1 MMTPDIPLAPNGK
14 PLTIM
19 QRRTTIS
26 PMAKN
31 VALSDQLRAVIDASG
46 LSRAEVCRRID
57 LDPGVMSRFMAGKCG
72 LALTTLDRL
81 GRLFDMRLECRQPGG
96 RKKR

>member
-1 MMTPDIPLAPNGK
+1 MSTPIIFLAAPTR
-14 PLTIM
+14 PLTNV
-19 QRRTTIS
+19 QHDATIT
-26 PMAKN
+26 PMAKYL
-31 VALSDQLRAVIDASG
+31 ALSDQLRAVIDACG
-46 LSRAEVCRRID
+46 LSRAEICRRID